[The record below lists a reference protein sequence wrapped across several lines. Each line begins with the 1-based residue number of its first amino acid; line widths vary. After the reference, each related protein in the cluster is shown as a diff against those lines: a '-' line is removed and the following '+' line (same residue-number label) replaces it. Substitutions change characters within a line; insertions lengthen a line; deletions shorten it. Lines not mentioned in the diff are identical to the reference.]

1 MGRSVDARA
10 TIELVM
16 IREHVPLHHRLHVA
30 LSALFKSHLRLGLN
44 FHQEPR
50 FNTPTV
56 HEMF

>member
-1 MGRSVDARA
+1 
-10 TIELVM
+10 M